1 LRNKFIKPIKR
12 MTTKKPI
19 HTFHIPV
26 MGLGYTID
34 SPIRVAQYGI
44 SSVVSIID
52 DDLIERMNAF
62 YSEKFK
68 MPYQEITEKI
78 HDYRAERVT
87 SYLNLMDTIVK
98 DKFEKFKAELTESKQ
113 ALENYV
119 AMLPNK
125 SEIKKG
131 LQDLIDDGIAF
142 KDSIKNY
149 LEENL
154 SPGEIDVNIMTK
166 VDKDNFVK
174 NEQLPVEFNDA
185 HASLR
190 GFANSNLSSSVVLS
204 AGMNPRL
211 YAYFE
216 NFPAFYPD
224 ANNKLQKKI
233 ILKVSDFRSAMI
245 QGNYFAKKGLW
256 VSEYRIE
263 SGLNCGGHAFATDG
277 FLLGPILEEFKQKK
291 EELTKSAHDLMVKAL
306 NIKGLHVP
314 ETPLELKIT
323 VQGGVGTAEEH
334 DFLLEHYQVDSVGW
348 GSPFLLVPEATS
360 VDVATRTLLEKAK
373 EDDFYLSHISP
384 LGIPFNAVKGTTNE
398 FFKQKRIQEEKAGS
412 SCPKKFL
419 ALSKEYGPKGMCPAS
434 KKYQDLKLDELDAV
448 KDSLSKESFDK
459 KKNSITEKSCLCVG
473 LANASYLEN
482 NIKIKGQSQGVVI
495 CPGPNLAYFDKE
507 VSLLDMVKHIYGN
520 ASVLGTKDRPNV
532 IINELKMYMD
542 YLKNE
547 INEFSDQITAPQAK
561 KLKVFKNN
569 LNEGIEYYQSL
580 IASNN
585 WFEKSKQNIEKEL
598 KQYKDELFN
607 LCIPEQGVV
616 AI

>member
-1 LRNKFIKPIKR
+1 
-12 MTTKKPI
+12 MTTKKPQ

-26 MGLGYTID
+26 MGLAYTID

-68 MPYQEITEKI
+68 IPYQEITQKM

-98 DKFEKFKAELTESKQ
+98 DKFEKFKIELTESKQ
-113 ALENYV
+113 ALENYI

-125 SEIKKG
+125 SDIKKG
-131 LQDLIDDGIAF
+131 LQELIDDGIAF
-142 KDSIKNY
+142 KDNIKNY

-154 SPGEIDVNIMTK
+154 SAGEIDVNIMTK
-166 VDKDNFVK
+166 VDKDNFIK
-174 NEQLPVEFNDA
+174 DKQLPVEFNDA

-216 NFPAFYPD
+216 NFPVFYPD
-224 ANNKLQKKI
+224 VNNNLQKKI

-245 QGNYFAKKGLW
+245 QGNFLAKKGLW

-277 FLLGPILEEFKQKK
+277 YLLGPILEEFKQKK
-291 EELTKSAHDLMVKAL
+291 EQLIQSAHELMVKAL
-306 NIKGLHVP
+306 DIKGMHAP
-314 ETPLELKIT
+314 ESPLELKIT

-334 DFLLEHYQVDSVGW
+334 DFLLEQYQVDSVGW

-360 VDVATRTLLEKAK
+360 VDPATRTLLEKAK
-373 EDDFYLSHISP
+373 EEDFYLSHISP

-398 FFKQKRIQEEKAGS
+398 FYKQKRIEEENAGS

-434 KKYQDLKLDELDAV
+434 RKYQDLKLEELDAE
-448 KDSLSKESFDK
+448 KDTLSTQAFDK

-482 NIKIKGQSQGVVI
+482 HIKIKGQSQGVVI

-520 ASVLGTKDRPNV
+520 ASVLGNNERPNV

-547 INEFSDQITAPQAK
+547 INEFSESITAPQVK
-561 KLKVFKNN
+561 KLKAFKSN
-569 LNEGIEYYQSL
+569 LNEGIDYYQSL
-580 IASNN
+580 MASNN
-585 WFEKSKQNIEKEL
+585 WFEKSKEKIENQL
-598 KQYKDELFN
+598 KQYKKELFE
-607 LCIPEQGVV
+607 LSIPELVV
-616 AI
+616 V